1 MAVKKEKSSVS
12 EFAKRVQKLSSE
24 YHSLDAPE
32 FVKSGS
38 VVLDSI
44 LGGGIPKGVFILLS
58 SDSGLGKS
66 TGALHVSKAYCIQ
79 NKKVLYLD
87 FESGVNLAQ
96 LNSMGLA
103 KFRYDANTN
112 PDGNFFLFQIQ
123 TFREADKILDE
134 LVEDVDLVVID
145 SATAILTEK
154 VKDSSSE
161 DVLPGIDSRVMST
174 FLKRHKSTSTRA
186 GTSWI
191 IVNQLRT
198 KIAMGYGQQTSEVEA
213 GGKALKFYPDIRLT
227 MKKAYKGTL
236 ERTEQTAVGEQKVP
250 FGAICEIKAVKN
262 RYERPEIPLKLAI
275 IFGKGISNEYAYYDF
290 LEQRG
295 KIVKSGA
302 WYTIKL
308 GDAPKVQGMNGVIE
322 WINANR
328 SIVKDFIESEGG
340 YRLLLNEAST
350 VDLVDESYAEEVF
363 DGTEVF
369 DEPSED
375 SGEE

>member
-1 MAVKKEKSSVS
+1 M
-12 EFAKRVQKLSSE
+12 
-24 YHSLDAPE
+24 
-32 FVKSGS
+32 
-38 VVLDSI
+38 
-44 LGGGIPKGVFILLS
+44 
-58 SDSGLGKS
+58 
-66 TGALHVSKAYCIQ
+66 
-79 NKKVLYLD
+79 
-87 FESGVNLAQ
+87 
-96 LNSMGLA
+96 
-103 KFRYDANTN
+103 
-112 PDGNFFLFQIQ
+112 
-123 TFREADKILDE
+123 
-134 LVEDVDLVVID
+134 VVID

-350 VDLVDESYAEEVF
+350 VDLVDESYDEEVC
-363 DGTEVF
+363 DGTEGF

>member
-1 MAVKKEKSSVS
+1 MAKKEKSSVDD
-12 EFAKRVQKLSSE
+12 FAKSIKKLSSE

-44 LGGGIPKGVFILLS
+44 LGGGIPRGVFILLS

-79 NKKVLYLD
+79 NKRVLYLD

-103 KFRYDANTN
+103 KFRYAPVTN

-134 LVEDVDLVVID
+134 LVENVDLVVID

-154 VKDSSSE
+154 VKESSSE
-161 DVLPGIDSRVMST
+161 DVLPGIDSRVMAT

-198 KIAMGYGQQTSEVEA
+198 KIAMGYGQQTAEVEA

-308 GDAPKVQGMNGVIE
+308 GDSPKVQGMNGVID
-322 WINANR
+322 WINTNR
-328 SIVKDFIESEGG
+328 SLVKDFIESEGG

-350 VDLVDESYAEEVF
+350 VDLVDESYDEEVF

-369 DEPSED
+369 DEPTED
-375 SGEE
+375 DGEE

>member
-1 MAVKKEKSSVS
+1 MAKKEKSSADD
-12 EFAKRVQKLSSE
+12 FAKSIKKLSSE
-24 YHSLDAPE
+24 YYSLDAPE

-44 LGGGIPKGVFILLS
+44 LGGGIPRGVFILLS

-79 NKKVLYLD
+79 NKRVLYLD

-96 LNSMGLA
+96 LNSMGLS
-103 KFRYDANTN
+103 KFRYDPVTN

-134 LVEDVDLVVID
+134 LVENVDLVVID

-154 VKDSSSE
+154 VKESSSE
-161 DVLPGIDSRVMST
+161 DVLPGIDSRVMAT

-198 KIAMGYGQQTSEVEA
+198 KIAMGYGQQTAEVEA

-295 KIVKSGA
+295 KIVKAGA

-308 GDAPKVQGMNGVIE
+308 GDSPKVQGMNGVID
-322 WINANR
+322 WINTNR
-328 SIVKDFIESEGG
+328 SLVKDFIESEGG

-350 VDLVDESYAEEVF
+350 VDLIDESYDEEVF

-369 DEPSED
+369 DEPTED
-375 SGEE
+375 DGEE

>member
-1 MAVKKEKSSVS
+1 MAKKEKSSVDD
-12 EFAKRVQKLSSE
+12 FAKSIKKLASE

-44 LGGGIPKGVFILLS
+44 LGGGIPRGVFILLS

-79 NKKVLYLD
+79 NKRVLYLD

-103 KFRYDANTN
+103 KFRYDPVTN

-134 LVEDVDLVVID
+134 LVENVDLVVID

-154 VKDSSSE
+154 VKGASSE
-161 DVLPGIDSRVMST
+161 DILPGIDSRIMSI
-174 FLKRHKSTSTRA
+174 FLKKYKAEAIRK
-186 GTSWI
+186 GTTWI
-191 IVNQLRT
+191 IINQLRT
-198 KIAMGYGQQTSEVEA
+198 KIAMGYGQQTKEEEA
-213 GGKALKFYPDIRLT
+213 GGNALKFYPDIKLA
-227 MKKAYKGTL
+227 MKPAYKGQL
-236 ERTEQTAVGEQKVP
+236 ERVEETSIGEQKVP
-250 FGAICEIKAVKN
+250 FGRICEIWAEKN
-262 RYERPEIPLKLAI
+262 RYERPKIPMKLAV
-275 IFGKGISNEYAYYDF
+275 IFGKGVSNEFAYADV
-290 LEQRG
+290 LENDG
-295 KIVKSGA
+295 IIVKSGA

-308 GDAPKVQGMNGVIE
+308 NGETSKVQGLNGVIG
-322 WINANR
+322 WITSHR
-328 SIVKDFIESEGG
+328 EEVKDYINSVGG
-340 YRLLLNEAST
+340 YRLLMNQESN
-350 VDLVDESYAEEVF
+350 VDLTEEMY
-363 DGTEVF
+363 DTETI
-369 DEPSED
+369 EPGEI

>member
-1 MAVKKEKSSVS
+1 MAKKEKSSVDD
-12 EFAKRVQKLSSE
+12 FAKSIKKLASE

-44 LGGGIPKGVFILLS
+44 LGGGIPRGVFILLS

-79 NKKVLYLD
+79 NKRVLYLD

-103 KFRYDANTN
+103 KFRYDPVTN

-134 LVEDVDLVVID
+134 LVENVDLVIID

-154 VKDSSSE
+154 VKESSSE
-161 DVLPGIDSRVMST
+161 DVLPGIDSRVMAT

-198 KIAMGYGQQTSEVEA
+198 KIAMGYGQQTAEVEA

-295 KIVKSGA
+295 KIVKAGA

-308 GDAPKVQGMNGVIE
+308 GDSPKVQGMNGVID
-322 WINANR
+322 WINTNR
-328 SIVKDFIESEGG
+328 GLVKDFIESEGG

-350 VDLVDESYAEEVF
+350 VDLIDESYDEEVF

-369 DEPSED
+369 DEPTED
-375 SGEE
+375 DGEE

>member
-1 MAVKKEKSSVS
+1 MAKKEKSSVDD
-12 EFAKRVQKLSSE
+12 FAKSIKKLSSE
-24 YHSLDAPE
+24 YHSLDAQE

-44 LGGGIPKGVFILLS
+44 LGGGIPRGVFILLS

-79 NKKVLYLD
+79 NKRVLYLD

-103 KFRYDANTN
+103 KFRYDPVTN

-134 LVEDVDLVVID
+134 LVENVDLVVID

-154 VKDSSSE
+154 VKESSSE
-161 DVLPGIDSRVMST
+161 DVLPGIDSRVMAT

-198 KIAMGYGQQTSEVEA
+198 KIAMGYGQQTAEVEA

-295 KIVKSGA
+295 KIVKAGA

-308 GDAPKVQGMNGVIE
+308 GDSPKVQGMNGVID
-322 WINANR
+322 WINTNR
-328 SIVKDFIESEGG
+328 SLVKDFIESEGG

-350 VDLVDESYAEEVF
+350 VDLIDESYDEEVF

-369 DEPSED
+369 DEPTED
-375 SGEE
+375 DGEE

>member
-1 MAVKKEKSSVS
+1 MAKKEKSSADD
-12 EFAKRVQKLSSE
+12 FAKSIKKLSSE

-38 VVLDSI
+38 VALDSI
-44 LGGGIPKGVFILLS
+44 LGGGIPRGVFILLS

-79 NKKVLYLD
+79 NKRVLYLD

-96 LNSMGLA
+96 LNSMGLS
-103 KFRYDANTN
+103 KFRYDPVTN

-134 LVEDVDLVVID
+134 LVENVDLVVID

-154 VKDSSSE
+154 VKESSSE
-161 DVLPGIDSRVMST
+161 DVLPGIDSRVMAT

-198 KIAMGYGQQTSEVEA
+198 KIAMGYGQQTAEVEA

-295 KIVKSGA
+295 KIVKAGA

-308 GDAPKVQGMNGVIE
+308 GDSPKVRGMNGVID
-322 WINANR
+322 WINTNR
-328 SIVKDFIESEGG
+328 SLVKDFIESEGG

-350 VDLVDESYAEEVF
+350 VDLIDESYDEEVF

-369 DEPSED
+369 DEPTED
-375 SGEE
+375 DGEE